1 MFRLRIFHTKST
13 TRIKVRVINSCLSLP
28 LPWCRVGVCL
38 KTCKPNQLGG
48 FSGICMVPT
57 RVEHRDS
64 NICFLEEYHAGVLP
78 GDTDTAGASCQGFH
92 VKNSTEHNKT
102 GYGQKRKGKIRNR
115 RIRNTPAV
123 SAGMLQYVS
132 APCFFSFPIV
142 SINGLLAFTYTVV
155 PDEIFQLRFL
165 VICDGSKFHT
175 ATSCW
180 VESDLVFYS
189 IIGNWLDRQTQQ
201 TKTNI
206 AQEYVQ
212 KSLQFN

>member
-1 MFRLRIFHTKST
+1 M
-13 TRIKVRVINSCLSLP
+13 NSSLSLP

-38 KTCKPNQLGG
+38 KTCKPNQLAV
-48 FSGICMVPT
+48 FSGHVMVPT
-57 RVEHRDS
+57 KVEHRGS
-64 NICFLEEYHAGVLP
+64 NICSLEGYHAGVLP
-78 GDTDTAGASCQGFH
+78 GDTDTSGASCQGFH

-115 RIRNTPAV
+115 RIRNTLAV
-123 SAGMLQYVS
+123 SAGMLQHVF
-132 APCFFSFPIV
+132 APSFFSFPIV
-142 SINGLLAFTYTVV
+142 SINCLLGFTYTVV

-165 VICDGSKFHT
+165 VIFDGSKFHT

-180 VESDLVFYS
+180 VESDLVFYFK
-189 IIGNWLDRQTQQ
+189 IRNWLDRQTQQ